1 MSGCSDPGQG
11 APGTVPVAPVRGSA
25 HLVGTPGLVR
35 DLQPTPP
42 PDWTGSSPK
51 NFVVMGTTR
60 FFTASDPMHGR
71 ELWKSDGTPAGTVL
85 VADITPGGEDSS
97 LSYFT
102 LAHGS
107 LYFVVNG
114 SISGERLW
122 RSDGTAEG
130 TRPVF
135 TDPAFPLSV
144 RASVAFNGALYLL
157 ASSDSG
163 RSHHLWT
170 SDGTREGT
178 QVVKTFAPGRAPFG
192 LSRMGE
198 RLFFTADDGVHGSE
212 PWVSDGTSAGTVM
225 LKDLTPG
232 SASSSLR
239 SFAVAG
245 SVFYFTVEVPFSG
258 MQLWKSDGTSG
269 GTVPLTNVPGG
280 TIVVPGAPRLRDL
293 GWLTFSGG
301 TLFFSAND
309 NLTGQELWKS
319 DGTPAGTVR
328 VKDIDPT
335 GNASPQYLRDAN
347 GVLVF
352 EAREPATGREL
363 WKSDGT
369 AEGTVRLTDLPL
381 GETGSVTGPFAV
393 AGSRV
398 YFFADLGVGRYEL
411 WTSDGTPAGARG
423 LRGFTRTSASLY
435 DSLGFA
441 DGSLLFVA
449 SDDVR
454 GTEPWMTDGT
464 PAGTVLLRD
473 IHRGAHGGRP
483 QNMMDLG
490 GGRILFALPVDGRQ
504 ELWSSDGTEA
514 GTRRVLAGVSSL
526 GTMSWRVGGVRYFAA
541 STSGWSAN
549 TLWRSDGT
557 PEGTF
562 ALQDFPSGLGA
573 ISAERAGRLFFSAA
587 TPTEGMEL
595 WASDGTREG
604 TVRVKDIRPG
614 SASSSPRGIFNVGGT
629 LYFTADDGVH
639 GAELWKTD
647 GTADGTVLVTD
658 LVPGVEGANPMDMEN
673 LNGTLVFTASE
684 LTDSGGGFP
693 WRKTVL
699 WRLGPDG
706 QPRKIS
712 FFAPG
717 VGAGEPARLRVVNGT
732 LLVFADHFVSQLWV
746 YDGTS
751 EHATLLSRTGLLPLF
766 PLVDLVAAGRVL
778 YFLARG
784 GPVGVELWRS
794 DGTVA
799 GTSRVKEASQTWKG
813 GEVSPSSLLG
823 LADRGQVLLR
833 SWTAAT
839 GVEMWAS
846 DGSEAGTSLVADLA
860 PGPSGSDARS
870 FTRSGDSVFFSADDG
885 VHGAELWRLMLPP
898 VAPDTTPPVVVCPA
912 GMSAE
917 PTSSAGAIVSWWG
930 ARVSDD
936 VTASIPLT
944 YSHLPGST
952 FPLGKTVVEVTAR
965 DEAGNEASCTFDV
978 WVRDSSAPAV
988 VCPADAATE
997 ATRPE
1002 GAPVSFAEATAGDA
1016 AVTYSH
1022 ARGGT
1027 FPVGETV
1034 VTATARD
1041 ADGNTGTCTFRVT
1054 VTDTTKPTLTCPANV
1069 TVETRE
1075 ASGRAVEYPAATAG
1089 DTVTAEPPVTYSHA
1103 SGSTFPVGA
1112 TPVTA
1117 TVMDAA
1123 GNTAS
1128 CSFHVTVKPVE
1139 SEESEDEEGLGCGAT
1154 GGSATGM
1161 WGALVLWA
1169 WVALRRPSARRG

>member
-1 MSGCSDPGQG
+1 MRRLRGSVGCLAVVLAAMSGCADPGQE
-11 APGTVPVAPVRGSA
+11 APETGPVAPVQRSA
-25 HLVGTPGLVR
+25 HLVGTPGLVS

-42 PDWTGSSPK
+42 PDRTHSYPR

-85 VADITPGGEDSS
+85 VADITPGREDSS
-97 LSYFT
+97 FSDFT
-102 LAHGS
+102 LAHGV
-107 LYFVVNG
+107 LYFVVDG
-114 SISGERLW
+114 FGADERLW

-135 TDPAFPLSV
+135 TDPTSPLIVSD
-144 RASVAFNGALYLL
+144 AVAFKGTLYLV
-157 ASSDSG
+157 ASSDFG
-163 RSHHLWT
+163 RSYHLWT

-178 QVVKTFAPGRAPFG
+178 TVVKTFLPGRAPWG

-212 PWVSDGTSAGTVM
+212 PWVSDGTAAGTVM
-225 LKDLTPG
+225 LKDLAPG

-245 SVFYFTVEVPFSG
+245 SVFYFTLGVSFSG
-258 MQLWKSDGTSG
+258 TQLWKSDGTSE
-269 GTVPLTNVPGG
+269 GTVPLTNVPGEP
-280 TIVVPGAPRLRDL
+280 IAVPDGPRLMDL
-293 GWLTFSGG
+293 HWLMFSGG
-301 TLFFSAND
+301 TLFFSAKD
-309 NLTGQELWKS
+309 GLAGQELWKS

-328 VKDIDPT
+328 VKDIHPT
-335 GNASPQYLRDAN
+335 GDAYPQSPRDAN

-352 EAREPATGREL
+352 EAREPGTGREL
-363 WKSDGT
+363 WRSDGT
-369 AEGTVRLTDLPL
+369 AEGTVRLTDLRP
-381 GETGSVTGPFAV
+381 GEADSVSGPFAV

-398 YFFADLGVGRYEL
+398 YFFTDPSTSPYEL
-411 WTSDGTPAGARG
+411 WTSDGTPAGAR
-423 LRGFTRTSASLY
+423 RVRSFTRTSASLY

-454 GTEPWMTDGT
+454 GDEPWMTDGT
-464 PAGTVLLRD
+464 PEGTVLLRD
-473 IHRGAHGGRP
+473 IHRGAHGSSP

-490 GGRILFALPVDGRQ
+490 GGRLLFALSVSGRQ

-514 GTRRVLAGVSSL
+514 GTRRVLAGLSAL
-526 GTMSWRVGGVRYFAA
+526 GTQSWRMGGVRYFAA
-541 STSGWSAN
+541 STTDWYAN

-573 ISAERAGRLFFSAA
+573 ITAERAGRIFFSAA

-614 SASSSPRGIFNVGGT
+614 SASSSPRGLFNVGGT

-647 GTADGTVLVTD
+647 GTVEGTVLVTD
-658 LVPGVEGANPMDMEN
+658 LVPGSMGANPMDMEN
-673 LNGTLVFTASE
+673 LNGTLVFIASE
-684 LTDSGGGFP
+684 FTDLGGGYP
-693 WRKTVL
+693 WEKKVL

-712 FFAPG
+712 FPAPAPG
-717 VGAGEPARLRVVNGT
+717 VGVGEPARLRVVNGT
-732 LLVFADHFVSQLWV
+732 LLVFVDPFVSQLWV

-751 EHATLLSRTGLLPLF
+751 EHATLLSGPGLLPLF

-784 GPVGVELWRS
+784 GPGGVELWRS

-799 GTSRVKEASQTWKG
+799 GTSRVKEVSQTWKD

-833 SWTAAT
+833 SWVVTT
-839 GVEMWAS
+839 GVEMWTS

-860 PGPSGSDARS
+860 PGPSGSDPRS

-885 VHGAELWRLMLPP
+885 VHGAELWRLPLPP

-912 GMSAE
+912 GLSAE
-917 PTSSAGAIVSWWG
+917 PTSSAGAIVSWLG
-930 ARVSDD
+930 VRVSDD

-944 YSHLPGST
+944 YSHVPGST
-952 FPLGKTVVEVTAR
+952 FPLGKTVVTVTAR
-965 DEAGNEASCTFDV
+965 DEAGNAASCTFDV
-978 WVRDSSAPAV
+978 WVRDASVPAV
-988 VCPADAATE
+988 VCPADVTTE
-997 ATRPE
+997 ATSPE
-1002 GAPVSFAEATAGDA
+1002 GAPVTFAEATAGEA

-1034 VTATARD
+1034 VTATAKD
-1041 ADGNTGTCTFRVT
+1041 ADGNTGTCTF
-1054 VTDTTKPTLTCPANV
+1054 
-1069 TVETRE
+1069 
-1075 ASGRAVEYPAATAG
+1075 
-1089 DTVTAEPPVTYSHA
+1089 
-1103 SGSTFPVGA
+1103 
-1112 TPVTA
+1112 
-1117 TVMDAA
+1117 
-1123 GNTAS
+1123 
-1128 CSFHVTVKPVE
+1128 HVTVKPGGTE
-1139 SEESEDEEGLGCGAT
+1139 NEDEDE
-1154 GGSATGM
+1154 GGSGCTAAG
-1161 WGALVLWA
+1161 GSPAGLLGLLLLLA
-1169 WVALRRPSARRG
+1169 WPSLGRARTRRGGRRGPPGGSEGVPRAGLHNLLCKIKQACTTRRGRLL